1 MYILAIE
8 TTVLEEKQPNA
19 MIGGVFE
26 VVEIWVV
33 VDIAVAAH
41 NSNTSAVVK
50 ESNIVDSV
58 VLVVEKNV
66 EWFVEQLDILVVALA
81 AGQVVLFVN

>member
-1 MYILAIE
+1 M
-8 TTVLEEKQPNA
+8 EEKQPEA
-19 MIGGVFE
+19 MIEDVFE

-50 ESNIVDSV
+50 ASNIVDSV

-66 EWFVEQLDILVVALA
+66 EWFVEQLDVLVVALD
-81 AGQVVLFVN
+81 AGHFVLFVN